1 MRIVDDGI
9 ALGAGER
16 GGVLQCLGGLN
27 GETIGLNHG
36 CPSLGQ
42 WVAPGL
48 GNQRAAE
55 AGQND
60 RGTVG
65 AAAKTTAARV
75 LPPHAAVLIAAA
87 VSRRPY
93 FIMIIFFVK
102 RRPST
107 TS

>member
-9 ALGAGER
+9 ALDRAR
-16 GGVLQCLGGLN
+16 LAACCRASAALN

-60 RGTVG
+60 RATVG
-65 AAAKTTAARV
+65 AAAKTTAARG
-75 LPPHAAVLIAAA
+75 
-87 VSRRPY
+87 
-93 FIMIIFFVK
+93 
-102 RRPST
+102 
-107 TS
+107 